1 MKFRKPLKITSRT
14 SSVTNGFVQAII
26 PSEEPT
32 DDARAEALRVLG
44 MDEESIRC
52 VYCGG
57 NATDWD
63 HLRPLVSGKRPT
75 GYFNEI
81 RNLVPAC
88 GPCNQS
94 KSGQEWRR
102 WMAGLAKGSP
112 GSRGVT
118 DIEERIAV
126 LERYETWGE
135 IEKVELE
142 ALVGSDLWKS
152 YWDRLAAIE
161 SLMFEAQA
169 EAIVIRERII
179 AARR

>member
-1 MKFRKPLKITSRT
+1 
-14 SSVTNGFVQAII
+14 
-26 PSEEPT
+26 
-32 DDARAEALRVLG
+32 
-44 MDEESIRC
+44 
-52 VYCGG
+52 
-57 NATDWD
+57 
-63 HLRPLVSGKRPT
+63 
-75 GYFNEI
+75 
-81 RNLVPAC
+81 
-88 GPCNQS
+88 
-94 KSGQEWRR
+94 
-102 WMAGLAKGSP
+102 MAGLAKGSP